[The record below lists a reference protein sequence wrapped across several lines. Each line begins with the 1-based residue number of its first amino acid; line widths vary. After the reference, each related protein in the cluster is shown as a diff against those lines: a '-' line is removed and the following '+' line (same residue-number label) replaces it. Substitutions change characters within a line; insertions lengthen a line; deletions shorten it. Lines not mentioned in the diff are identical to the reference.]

1 MNFMNPNLLWLA
13 VIIPLLIAYYIWT
26 GHRGATLRVS
36 SVGMGRTPRTLRYWL
51 RHLPIMLRMA
61 ALMMIIIALA
71 RPIKEHGHSERS
83 VEGIDI
89 VLAMDIS
96 SSMMA
101 LDFEPNRLE
110 AAKHIAARF
119 AADRPDDRMAV
130 VAFAGESYT
139 QCPLS
144 SNHAEVQTAL
154 TSLECG
160 VIEDGTAIGNGL
172 ATALNRLRESNA
184 KSKVV
189 ILLTDGE
196 NNRGEISPMMS
207 AEIAK
212 NMGVKVYTIGVGSQG
227 MAKYPAQDIFGNTV
241 YVNAEVT
248 IDEELL
254 RQIAATT
261 SGEYF
266 RAVDENTLASIYERI
281 NQMEKSEVQITSY
294 STIEELFFEWVLY
307 AILLLLAELLVAR
320 IVLNRIP

>member
-1 MNFMNPNLLWLA
+1 MNFLNPNMLWLA
-13 VIIPLLIAYYIWT
+13 VIIPLLVTYYIWS
-26 GHRGATLRVS
+26 GQRGATLRVS
-36 SVGMGRTPRTLRYWL
+36 SIGGKRPPRTLRYWL
-51 RHLPIMLRMA
+51 RHLPIALRMV
-61 ALMMIIIALA
+61 ALLMIIIALA
-71 RPIKEHGHSERS
+71 RPIKEHGESEKS

-101 LDFEPNRLE
+101 LDFEPNRME
-110 AAKHIAARF
+110 AAKQIAARF
-119 AADRPDDRMAV
+119 VADREGDRIAV

-139 QCPLS
+139 QCPLAS
-144 SNHAEVQTAL
+144 DRAEVQTAL
-154 TSLECG
+154 SSLKCG

-196 NNRGEISPMMS
+196 NNRGEISPLMS

-227 MAKYPAQDIFGNTV
+227 MAKFPARDIFGNTV
-241 YVNAEVT
+241 MVDAEVN

-254 RQIAATT
+254 RQIATLT

-266 RAVDENTLASIYERI
+266 RAVDESALASIYKQI
-281 NQMEKSEVQITSY
+281 NQLEKSEVQITTY
-294 STIEELFFEWVLY
+294 SIIEDLFFEWVLY
-307 AILLLLAELLVAR
+307 AILLLVAELLIAR
-320 IVLNRIP
+320 VVLNKIP